1 MRDFVVGFYSQS
13 GAPHTQNPDDAFCAF
28 VWSLIVQQP
37 TVLVGTIPPG
47 VSSEVWVAPQTSA
60 KRKAKAR
67 GEDHVDTT
75 PPKLDSVPAA
85 KDATLDELQRLYGD
99 RLRIAVEPDAIFAAI
114 TGSHIRVS
122 FLPLTTQFF
131 RFTFEYRYQSS
142 RMSPMVYS
150 ALQIIT
156 QGRDNGITVVELGRK
171 SKYDQ
176 KTCFYLVRQ
185 LTELDLVYAAFLESS
200 P

>member
-1 MRDFVVGFYSQS
+1 M
-13 GAPHTQNPDDAFCAF
+13 
-28 VWSLIVQQP
+28 
-37 TVLVGTIPPG
+37 
-47 VSSEVWVAPQTSA
+47 APQTSA

-67 GEDHVDTT
+67 GEDHVDTR
-75 PPKLDSVPAA
+75 PPKLDPVPAA
-85 KDATLDELQRLYGD
+85 KDTALDELQRLHGD

-122 FLPLTTQFF
+122 PFTAF
-131 RFTFEYRYQSS
+131 RFIFIISMSQSS
-142 RMSPMVYS
+142 KMSPMVYS

-156 QGRDNGITVVELGRK
+156 QGRDNGVTVVELGRK

-185 LTELDLVYAAFLESS
+185 LTELDLV
-200 P
+200 